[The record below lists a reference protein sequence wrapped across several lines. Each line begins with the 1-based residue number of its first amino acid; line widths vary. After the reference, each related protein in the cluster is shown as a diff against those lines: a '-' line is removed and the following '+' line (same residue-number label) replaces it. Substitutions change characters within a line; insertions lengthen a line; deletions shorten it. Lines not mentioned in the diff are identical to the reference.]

1 MQINNL
7 KKKKKKNKTNLRKFK
22 DILVGFV
29 ASSEVVSFVASV

>member
-7 KKKKKKNKTNLRKFK
+7 EKKKPNLRKFK